1 MEPLERPTTNPYGPM
16 EKLKPNIRLYQPIGI
31 ADQANSPTFISDVT
45 QYATRYRQAIRLY
58 GGYWTATWDMEN
70 LSAIAMRSFFKQKI
84 GCHMAAFSGGTKIW
98 EGLVWSMDLSNNGVI
113 RRISLDKVR
122 NAIKCIYTD
131 VDDDDARA
139 ETGWYKN
146 DISIRRYGEMQEIVY
161 LDKTTAGAAEAYAQT
176 VLAEGSTP
184 LPLIVAVKEP
194 KPDEIAT
201 LRISAVGYAYT
212 INYKYLS
219 LADTKVSISTA
230 VTNVLS
236 TDSQF
241 VTSGVVEANAVE
253 VQPPDSETKAWD
265 WLVELAEIGDGTS
278 PYNIQVLNDRKLFYK
293 KMLPEPTIIWNGKRL
308 TTSSGRSL
316 SQGKWSAR
324 PGVLRDL
331 TWDNIALPSEM
342 FLLSQRDSFVS
353 EIESSVEY
361 VIPLLKSDDQPDSDM
376 IVALTR
382 ALTTV

>member
-1 MEPLERPTTNPYGPM
+1 MEPEERTGVNPYLPQ
-16 EKLKPNIRLYQPIGI
+16 KRFKPNIRIYQPLKIG
-31 ADQANSPTFISDVT
+31 SRYISDIT
-45 QYATRYRQAIRLY
+45 QYATMYRQAIRLY
-58 GGYWTATWDMEN
+58 GGYWTATWNMEN
-70 LSAIAMRSFFKQKI
+70 LSATSMRTFFKQKI
-84 GCHMAAFSGGTKIW
+84 GNHMAAYSGGTKIW
-98 EGLVWSMDLSNNGVI
+98 EGLIWSMDLSNNGVI
-113 RRISLDKVR
+113 RRISLDKMR

-146 DISIRRYGEMQEIVY
+146 DVSISRYGEMQEVVY

-201 LRISAVGYAYT
+201 LRISAVGYAFT
-212 INYKYLS
+212 LNYKYLS

-236 TDSQF
+236 TDSEF
-241 VTSGVVEANAVE
+241 VSSGVVESNTVE

-265 WLVELAEIGDGTS
+265 WLVELAEIGDGTT
-278 PYNIQVLNDRKLFYK
+278 PYTIQVLNDRKLFYK
-293 KMLPEPTIIWNGKRL
+293 ALSPTPTIIWNGKRL
-308 TTSSGRSL
+308 TTPSGRSL
-316 SQGKWSAR
+316 TQGKWSAR
-324 PGVLRDL
+324 PGIIRDL
-331 TWDNIALPSEM
+331 TWDDVPLPAEM
-342 FLLSQRDSFVS
+342 FLDNQRDSFVS

-361 VIPLLKSDDQPDSDM
+361 NIPLLKSDDQPDSDM